1 MIEAKVNQ
9 LDDLYMYEIFRNP
22 ILLNEFVENFDKTER
37 EEPFELTFYQKE
49 FLADF
54 SSYVSIM
61 AGRSS
66 GKTVSVVGMIR
77 WILTFNVF
85 PNDYI
90 CYLVPNRS
98 QLEPVFT
105 GLVRSFRSNTLLKQ
119 FISPSSGINS
129 SDYKITLLNMSTL
142 ICKIS
147 GQTGDGRAVIATH
160 TPFFVVDECV
170 PAETRIAM
178 PHCNKSIHRIKPGDK
193 VLSWNGE
200 YIEEDTVVTVRK
212 TEREQRILEI
222 GYEGGSI
229 KVGEN
234 HRMFNGTQYVE
245 AKDLVEGDA
254 LYIHTNVRRAYF
266 TDYEKDFVYEC
277 IKNGKDTAQ
286 IGKLLNRS
294 TKSIDKFIRRNYGK
308 VCDLRDSFSLSEEEY
323 QIILGSFLGDGSA
336 EVEPFRARYRTN
348 HSLKQ
353 KAYVDWLVEKLQ
365 RLVRTPPRIAVN
377 GGYGDYNYC
386 FGTIGHKEILEIAE
400 SLIINGKKTIT
411 REYLDKLS
419 PLGLAVW
426 FMDDGS
432 HCGMFS
438 THCFSKEE
446 NEIIVQYLKEKWNI
460 DSRVCEDKRVN
471 LFYVGI
477 RNSSL
482 CKLKDIIYPYM
493 PDCMKYKFGEGK
505 YNNTTPEVSIIPK
518 SEDISTL
525 EERTITYIKDVTNGH
540 IKFIYNIEVEKNHN
554 YFADGVLTKNSGYQP
569 WGTWIELQPTVN
581 TFTPGYR
588 LVVAGVP
595 DGRREKSVCFFADM
609 ISSNYSKHRISSD
622 LNPRLTEKDRQQAIE
637 QYGGEDSDDFIHLWK
652 AEHGKPVFA
661 LFDRGNFAF
670 GDDPVY
676 KLTLNG
682 TQIGEML
689 SEYLT
694 KIDIFPSLPSKEDKA
709 ILCVDLGY
717 TEPTAIIILYQDRLG
732 RLRFHGRI
740 EMTKVSYPIQEKL
753 LNVLD
758 SKFHPA
764 LIGIDRGA
772 GGQGISVVQHMMED
786 LEYAHKDYQKRL
798 VPVDFSTSIVI
809 GIDSDGNEIKS
820 KTKPFATSVL
830 QEYANNHKIMFS
842 HKDLEMV
849 NELERMTYSRT
860 PTGEIVYKTLTQ
872 KGGKSGSDHFTAALL
887 CGIMAYYIKNDFMLY
902 KSERKILAR
911 PSWV

>member
-1 MIEAKVNQ
+1 LAIEQKISFE
-9 LDDLYMYEIFRNP
+9 DLIPYELFRNP
-22 ILLNEFVENFDKTER
+22 ILLNEFIENYDKTER
-37 EEPFELTFYQKE
+37 DEPYELTWYQKE
-49 FLADF
+49 FLGDM
-54 SSYVSIM
+54 SSYVSII
-61 AGRSS
+61 AGRSA
-66 GKTVSVVGMIR
+66 GKTVSVVGMLR
-77 WILTFNVF
+77 WVLTYNVF
-85 PNDYI
+85 PQDYI

-105 GLVRSFRSNTLLKQ
+105 GLVRSFRTNSLLKQ

-129 SDYKITLLNMSTL
+129 SDYKITLLNMASL
-142 ICKIS
+142 ICKIA
-147 GQTGDGRAVIATH
+147 GQTGDGRAVIGTH
-160 TPFFVVDECV
+160 TPLFVVDE
-170 PAETRIAM
+170 
-178 PHCNKSIHRIKPGDK
+178 S
-193 VLSWNGE
+193 
-200 YIEEDTVVTVRK
+200 
-212 TEREQRILEI
+212 
-222 GYEGGSI
+222 GYE
-229 KVGEN
+229 
-234 HRMFNGTQYVE
+234 
-245 AKDLVEGDA
+245 
-254 LYIHTNVRRAYF
+254 
-266 TDYEKDFVYEC
+266 
-277 IKNGKDTAQ
+277 
-286 IGKLLNRS
+286 
-294 TKSIDKFIRRNYGK
+294 
-308 VCDLRDSFSLSEEEY
+308 
-323 QIILGSFLGDGSA
+323 
-336 EVEPFRARYRTN
+336 
-348 HSLKQ
+348 
-353 KAYVDWLVEKLQ
+353 
-365 RLVRTPPRIAVN
+365 
-377 GGYGDYNYC
+377 
-386 FGTIGHKEILEIAE
+386 
-400 SLIINGKKTIT
+400 
-411 REYLDKLS
+411 
-419 PLGLAVW
+419 
-426 FMDDGS
+426 
-432 HCGMFS
+432 
-438 THCFSKEE
+438 
-446 NEIIVQYLKEKWNI
+446 
-460 DSRVCEDKRVN
+460 
-471 LFYVGI
+471 
-477 RNSSL
+477 
-482 CKLKDIIYPYM
+482 
-493 PDCMKYKFGEGK
+493 
-505 YNNTTPEVSIIPK
+505 
-518 SEDISTL
+518 
-525 EERTITYIKDVTNGH
+525 
-540 IKFIYNIEVEKNHN
+540 
-554 YFADGVLTKNSGYQP
+554 P

-581 TFTPGYR
+581 TFTPGFR

-595 DGRREKSVCFFADM
+595 DGRREKSVCYFADQ
-609 ISSNYSKHRISSD
+609 ISSIYSKHRISSD
-622 LNPRLTEKDRQQAIE
+622 MNPRLTEKDRQAAIE

-652 AEHGKPVFA
+652 AQHGKPVFA

-758 SKFHPA
+758 SKFNPA

-902 KSERKILAR
+902 KSERKVLAR
-911 PSWV
+911 PSWI